1 MSEEL
6 VKQNVSSTTTT
17 PFVLTKIDKESIL
30 DEILNDSVSKF
41 PFLKAPQYFED
52 LSLGDL
58 KISGVANKNNEK
70 IDTESLTK
78 LNFQNTNGEN
88 NTNLKANVNTNVKV
102 NQDEIITYN
111 LNSNYNLN
119 KDEKLN
125 LGFSK
130 YYTALK
136 RIQTFQKNNDIKGFQ
151 NYLSESQN
159 KLIKVLL
166 NLKKLNKDL
175 QTDNQDNLNNTY
187 KRIGDNE
194 GFNINQ
200 IKDFHSCIKKYE
212 AFQLYLQTFNKQLQ
226 TLEPQIINSI
236 QVLWP
241 DILKILDGEWINDLL
256 LSRLE
261 LSILRIANFELQ
273 EKVRKIIITLF
284 RKAELISNNNVT

>member
-6 VKQNVSSTTTT
+6 VNQKVSSTTTT
-17 PFVLTKIDKESIL
+17 PFIITKIDKESIL
-30 DEILNDSVSKF
+30 EEILNDSVSKF
-41 PFLKAPQYFED
+41 PFLNAPQYFED

-58 KISGVANKNNEK
+58 KISGVATKNNEK
-70 IDTESLTK
+70 FETETLTK

-88 NTNLKANVNTNVKV
+88 NSNLKVNVNTNVKV
-102 NQDEIITYN
+102 NHDEIITNN
-111 LNSNYNLN
+111 LNTNNN
-119 KDEKLN
+119 FNNDEKLT
-125 LGFSK
+125 LSFSK

-159 KLIKVLL
+159 KLIRVLL
-166 NLKKLNKDL
+166 NLKKLNKEI
-175 QTDNQDNLNNTY
+175 QTDNQNNLNNTY

-200 IKDFHSCIKKYE
+200 IKDFHLCIKKYE
-212 AFQLYLQTFNKQLQ
+212 AFQLYLQTFNKQLP
-226 TLEPQIINSI
+226 TLEPQIVNSI

-284 RKAELISNNNVT
+284 KKAELISNNNVT